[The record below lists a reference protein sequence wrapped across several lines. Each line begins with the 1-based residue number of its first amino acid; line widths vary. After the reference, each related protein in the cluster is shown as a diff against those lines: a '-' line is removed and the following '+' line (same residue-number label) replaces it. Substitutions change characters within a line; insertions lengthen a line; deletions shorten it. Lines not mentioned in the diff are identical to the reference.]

1 MFLHDGRL
9 IISRDEQYAKA
20 LVATKLH
27 LGKKALTSPQ
37 LQNALCPTYEQ
48 AGKLTTDKF
57 ALL

>member
-20 LVATKLH
+20 LVPTKLQF
-27 LGKKALTSPQ
+27 GNSALNRPQ

-48 AGKLTTDKF
+48 MGKLTDDRF